1 MADNADIANDLMQ
14 ARVDALLAARPV
26 AAALVSALECESCGV
41 DIPEARRLAVPG
53 CQLCVDCQGL
63 VELGGRHAR

>member
-1 MADNADIANDLMQ
+1 MDNADIANDLMQ

-26 AAALVSALECESCGV
+26 AAVLVSALECERCGV
-41 DIPEARRLAVPG
+41 AIPEARRMAVPG
-53 CQLCVDCQGL
+53 CRLCVECQGL

>member
-1 MADNADIANDLMQ
+1 MDNADIANDLMQ

-26 AAALVSALECESCGV
+26 AVGLVSALECEGCGV